1 MPISKLRNGMKK
13 DVKLFLCLAAAGL
26 VGFVPAYAGGITD
39 ILVSVFGFFILAIT
53 KGIVWI
59 LEMLSNLFLGAMSV
73 DVNTLISNGYLKGFE
88 TFAEGIRIVATGIA
102 LAIVMWQLFV
112 VLWGPLIGAQ
122 QTQSVMAIVMR
133 GLIFVP
139 LTYFIQPLAL
149 GVLKQFQSVYNAF
162 LSVYNANPDGVFG
175 VKLLSD
181 YINPDTFMNDLGIS
195 GSNIVETTIQDILGT
210 AMACIMIAVITWQF
224 IKLLLELAQRF
235 VAMLFYVY
243 LSPLAAA
250 CGVGANSIQ
259 ITKSALTLFISS
271 GILWVLNVWSVSV
284 CLGLFSA
291 VDSAVG
297 SGASGFFLWSVLT
310 YGALKIAQ
318 QLDDIFN
325 AVGATNVRLSGSLL
339 DDIVSMTKM
348 SEWAGKMYGGA
359 QDALTR
365 FSENGLGGTGKDPDK
380 PVGPDGQGGAANK
393 IPNNAMA
400 TAAQSKS
407 SVQTSATGAQAGQ
420 RSTANGVPAANGMK
434 PPVAKTAANGSPA
447 RSLGQQAGAKA
458 MEIAGNTAAGRFV
471 RGVKKTGEN
480 ISTRVNAGVAEAQT
494 AADNRAM
501 ARMNGALSQDS
512 AENRA
517 KAMAQLAKNHP
528 ADLNNQAVKDYLG
541 ENMGLAENQQIAG
554 LAVDKNGQLSAMV
567 ATNNGDGS
575 ISMSKVSGINDMT
588 FGPNANHSVG
598 QDTQSSSAGSTTVG
612 GSSAVTG
619 GSAVS
624 GGVNGTGGS
633 AMAGVP
639 QGTQISYKDLE
650 GNSRTASVMKN
661 EGSGT
666 IKDGKPVAS
675 FSVIPDDGGSPVTIS
690 APANMSEQDVASLVA
705 NTASQDVQNHFK
717 QGGNEM
723 QLAGSAARLSLD
735 DTAPRS
741 VNVAGGSTASG
752 GVARSENAGSAEN
765 GMTQIRY
772 SDPAGNTHTASV
784 MREAG
789 SETMQDGKQ
798 MATFTVTP
806 DSGGNSVSISAPAGM
821 TEQEVGSMV
830 ANTASSEVQARFSQ
844 GGDTA
849 QLASSVA
856 GLNIDNNAP
865 RSVETSGS
873 TAGGSAS
880 ASSGHETAQINYSD
894 PAGNTHT
901 ASVMREVGSETMQD
915 GKQMATFT
923 VTPDNGGNSVSISAP
938 ASMTEQEVGSMVAN
952 TASSEVQARFSQGG
966 DTAQLASSVAGLNID
981 TNAPRSVEVSEP
993 AAVGGGSASAGH
1005 ETTQINYSGYDGNA
1019 HTASVMRE
1027 VGSETLQDGK
1037 QMATF
1042 TVTPDNGGN
1051 SVSITAPASMT
1062 EQEVGSLVANSA
1074 SSDLTQ
1080 RFEQGGGSMS
1090 QVRDTTSHLDLN
1102 DSADRSVETSH
1113 ISSTQSTSSETAHS
1127 VAGSVAT
1134 AHSDGTM
1141 WTQEFTAQTQESPLD
1156 PSRSDLQFSY
1166 AQQQANGTSAPAAGF
1181 VRYESAGPD
1190 GQVQYQY
1197 GANNEVKGTIT
1208 LDKNIT
1214 AEELSAL
1221 LMQKDGGGQAAV
1233 QEIRKNLGFT
1243 KEYSK
1248 PEADGFRDAMDKAK
1262 RMKKGVATSEEA
1274 PIKAEKK

>member
-1 MPISKLRNGMKK
+1 MHGMPISKLRNSVKK
-13 DVKLFLCLAAAGL
+13 DVKLFLCLAVAGL

-39 ILVSVFGFFILAIT
+39 ILVSVFGFFILVIT
-53 KGIVWI
+53 KGIVWV

-175 VKLLSD
+175 VRLLSD
-181 YINPDTFMNDLGIS
+181 YINPDTFMSDLGIS
-195 GSNIVETTIQDILGT
+195 GSNIIETTIQDILGT

-259 ITKSALTLFISS
+259 ITKSALTLFVSS
-271 GILWVLNVWSVSV
+271 GVLWVLNVWSVSV

-291 VDSAVG
+291 VDTAVG

-359 QDALTR
+359 QDALNK
-365 FSENGLGGTGKDPDK
+365 FAENGLGGAGKDPDK
-380 PVGPDGQGGAANK
+380 PVGPDGQGSAANR

-400 TAAQSKS
+400 TAADQNKTT
-407 SVQTSATGAQAGQ
+407 VQAGTTNAQAGQ
-420 RSTANGVPAANGMK
+420 KNTPNVATAANGMK
-434 PPVAKTAANGSPA
+434 APVAKTAADGSPA

-458 MEIAGNTAAGRFV
+458 MDIAGRTAAGRFV

-480 ISTRVNAGVAEAQT
+480 LSTRVNAGVAEAQV

-501 ARMNGALSQDS
+501 NRMHGALSQDS

-517 KAMAQLAKNHP
+517 KAMTQLAQNHP
-528 ADLNNQAVKDYLG
+528 DDLKNQAVKDYLG
-541 ENMGLAENQQIAG
+541 ENMGLAENQQVASMSI
-554 LAVDKNGQLSAMV
+554 DKNGQLSAMV

-575 ISMSKVSGINDMT
+575 ITMSKVDGINDMT
-588 FGPNANHSVG
+588 FGQNANHSAG
-598 QDTQSSSAGSTTVG
+598 QGAQATSAGGTTV
-612 GSSAVTG
+612 SG
-619 GSAVS
+619 GSAAS
-624 GGVNGTGGS
+624 GGNAISAGANGSGGS
-633 AMAGVP
+633 GMTSVP
-639 QGTQISYKDLE
+639 QGAQISYKDLE

-705 NTASQDVQNHFK
+705 NKATPEVQDHFK

-735 DTAPRS
+735 DSAPRS
-741 VNVAGGSTASG
+741 VNVGGSAAGGNIATSD
-752 GVARSENAGSAEN
+752 SAHSVDG

-772 SDPAGNTHTASV
+772 SDTSGNAHTASV
-784 MREAG
+784 MRE
-789 SETMQDGKQ
+789 S
-798 MATFTVTP
+798 
-806 DSGGNSVSISAPAGM
+806 
-821 TEQEVGSMV
+821 
-830 ANTASSEVQARFSQ
+830 
-844 GGDTA
+844 
-849 QLASSVA
+849 
-856 GLNIDNNAP
+856 
-865 RSVETSGS
+865 
-873 TAGGSAS
+873 
-880 ASSGHETAQINYSD
+880 
-894 PAGNTHT
+894 
-901 ASVMREVGSETMQD
+901 GSETMQD

-938 ASMTEQEVGSMVAN
+938 ASMSEQEVGAMVTN
-952 TASSEVQARFSQGG
+952 TASSDVQTHFSQGG
-966 DTAQLASSVAGLNID
+966 DTSQLASSVAGLNID
-981 TNAPRSVEVSEP
+981 NSAPRSVETSEP
-993 AAVGGGSASAGH
+993 AAVGGGSASASH

-1027 VGSETLQDGK
+1027 AGSETMRDGK
-1037 QMATF
+1037 EMATF
-1042 TVTPDNGGN
+1042 TVTPDNGGS
-1051 SVSITAPASMT
+1051 SVNITAPASMT

-1074 SSDLTQ
+1074 SSDVTQ

-1113 ISSTQSTSSETAHS
+1113 VSSTQSVSSNAVHS
-1127 VAGSVAT
+1127 VADSVTT
-1134 AHSDGTM
+1134 AHNDGTM
-1141 WTQEFTAQTQESPLD
+1141 WTQEFTAQANESPID
-1156 PSRSDLQFSY
+1156 PGHSDLQFSY
-1166 AQQQANGTSAPAAGF
+1166 AQQQANGASVPAAGF
-1181 VRYESAGPD
+1181 VKYEATGPD

-1233 QEIRKNLGFT
+1233 QEIRKNLGFA

-1274 PIKAEKK
+1274 PIKADKK

>member
-1 MPISKLRNGMKK
+1 MHGMPISKLRNSIKK
-13 DVKLFLCLAAAGL
+13 DLKLFLCLAAAGL
-26 VGFVPAYAGGITD
+26 VGFIPAYAGGITD

-53 KGIVWI
+53 KGIVWV

-122 QTQSVMAIVMR
+122 QTQSVMAIVTR

-195 GSNIVETTIQDILGT
+195 GSNIIETTIQDILGT

-259 ITKSALTLFISS
+259 ITKSALTLFVSS
-271 GILWVLNVWSVSV
+271 GVLWVLNVWSVSV

-291 VDSAVG
+291 VDTAVG

-348 SEWAGKMYGGA
+348 SEWAGRMYGGA
-359 QDALTR
+359 QDALNR
-365 FSENGLGGTGKDPDK
+365 FAENGLGGAGKDPNK
-380 PVGPDGQGGAANK
+380 PVGPDGQCGTTNK
-393 IPNNAMA
+393 IPNN
-400 TAAQSKS
+400 T
-407 SVQTSATGAQAGQ
+407 VPTSADQTKTPLQTGAKNAPNAA
-420 RSTANGVPAANGMK
+420 SAAPAANGMK
-434 PPVAKTAANGSPA
+434 PPVAKTAADGSPA
-447 RSLGQQAGAKA
+447 RSFGQQAGAKA
-458 MEIAGNTAAGRFV
+458 MDIAGRTAAGRFV

-480 ISTRVNAGVAEAQT
+480 LSTRVNAGVAEAQT

-501 ARMNGALSQDS
+501 ARMHGALSQDS

-528 ADLNNQAVKDYLG
+528 GDLNNQAVKDYLG
-541 ENMGLAENQQIAG
+541 ENMGLAENQQVAS
-554 LAVDKNGQLSAMV
+554 LAVGKDGQLSAMV

-575 ISMSKVSGINDMT
+575 ITMSKVNGINDMS
-588 FGPNANHSVG
+588 FGPNASHSAG
-598 QDTQSSSAGSTTVG
+598 QGAQPSSAGGTTVG
-612 GSSAVTG
+612 GGSAVPG
-619 GSAVS
+619 GNAVS
-624 GGVNGTGGS
+624 GGANGTGGS
-633 AMAGVP
+633 GMTSVP
-639 QGTQISYKDLE
+639 QGTQITYKDLE

-705 NTASQDVQNHFK
+705 NTASQDVQDHFK

-741 VNVAGGSTASG
+741 VNVGGSAAGGNAITSDG
-752 GVARSENAGSAEN
+752 ARSADG

-772 SDPAGNTHTASV
+772 SDTAGNAHTASV

-789 SETMQDGKQ
+789 SK
-798 MATFTVTP
+798 
-806 DSGGNSVSISAPAGM
+806 
-821 TEQEVGSMV
+821 
-830 ANTASSEVQARFSQ
+830 
-844 GGDTA
+844 
-849 QLASSVA
+849 
-856 GLNIDNNAP
+856 
-865 RSVETSGS
+865 
-873 TAGGSAS
+873 
-880 ASSGHETAQINYSD
+880 
-894 PAGNTHT
+894 
-901 ASVMREVGSETMQD
+901 TMQD

-938 ASMTEQEVGSMVAN
+938 ASMSEQEVGAMVAN
-952 TASSEVQARFSQGG
+952 TASSEVQKHFSQGG
-966 DTAQLASSVAGLNID
+966 DTTQLASSVAGLNID
-981 TNAPRSVEVSEP
+981 NNAPRSVEVSEP
-993 AAVGGGSASAGH
+993 TVVGGSSASAGH

-1027 VGSETLQDGK
+1027 VGSETMRDGK
-1037 QMATF
+1037 EMATF
-1042 TVTPDNGGN
+1042 TVTPDNGGS

-1074 SSDLTQ
+1074 SSDVTQ
-1080 RFEQGGGSMS
+1080 RFEQGGGSMN

-1113 ISSTQSTSSETAHS
+1113 VSSTQSTSSETAHS
-1127 VAGSVAT
+1127 VAGNVTT

-1141 WTQEFTAQTQESPLD
+1141 WTQEFTAQVQESPID
-1156 PSRSDLQFSY
+1156 PGRSDLQFSY
-1166 AQQQANGTSAPAAGF
+1166 AQQQANGNSVPADGF

-1248 PEADGFRDAMDKAK
+1248 SEADGFRDVMDKAK

-1274 PIKAEKK
+1274 PIKADKK